1 MLLFT
6 VSVDKELRGK
16 GIGKSMILEAEK
28 WAKVKGFNAAYL
40 NSYTHTEDFYR
51 KCGYKKL
58 ESGKNKGYFKKE
70 F

>member
-1 MLLFT
+1 MYII
-6 VSVDKELRGK
+6 VQVDQELRGK
-16 GIGKSMILEAEK
+16 GIGKSMMLDAEK

-51 KCGYKKL
+51 KCSYEKL
-58 ESGKNKGYFKKE
+58 ESGENEGYFKKE

>member
-40 NSYTHTEDFYR
+40 WSVSDARDFYK
-51 KCGYKKL
+51 KCGYEELK
-58 ESGKNKGYFKKE
+58 SGDYEGFFKKE

>member
-1 MLLFT
+1 MQLFT

-40 NSYTHTEDFYR
+40 WSNTRSQGFYR
-51 KCGYKKL
+51 KCGYEKL
-58 ESGKNKGYFKKE
+58 KSGDYEGFFKKE